1 MCIENMDLFLFVGM
15 ITIMQRISA
24 CSLIT
29 VFIDIQ
35 FYQIFSIEFIDY
47 IIFADLLELLKR
59 FSTEHVECR
68 TLLAE
73 S

>member
-1 MCIENMDLFLFVGM
+1 MDLFLFVG
-15 ITIMQRISA
+15 IINIMQRISA

-29 VFIDIQ
+29 VFLDIH
-35 FYQIFSIEFIDY
+35 FFQIFSIEFIDY
-47 IIFADLLELLKR
+47 IIFADLLELLIL
-59 FSTEHVECR
+59 FSTEHVEYR